1 MKKNTYEENTH
12 FQIYYK
18 KTPGIKYKFW
28 KCSWKH
34 PRTKKQPKNTKKN
47 TQKDSRKTHT
57 KNINKKLFKNTIKK
71 TSIFENCDKTQT
83 NEHRNSNV
91 NQYSEKTFK
100 ENTHLHICLPKKSSL
115 NKRTILKMFEKTHKD
130 EIPISKRG

>member
-1 MKKNTYEENTH
+1 MLVKTPKN
-12 FQIYYK
+12 K
-18 KTPGIKYKFW
+18 KTTKKHQE
-28 KCSWKH
+28 KH
-34 PRTKKQPKNTKKN
+34 PERQ
-47 TQKDSRKTHT
+47 QKTHT

-71 TSIFENCDKTQT
+71 TSIFENCDKTPT